1 MAWYAIYKKG
11 SGDLISIG
19 SIFPALLNQSLYG
32 VTVLETRPDMGKY
45 AWDPL
50 TLTFKDRPEDPKPQ
64 PKDRVIEIL
73 NDHRLKALNP
83 QAMASLALILVEK
96 FPPELRYYV

>member
-1 MAWYAIYKKG
+1 MPWFAIYKKDTGELVSLG
-11 SGDLISIG
+11 SGLPDRL
-19 SIFPALLNQSLYG
+19 PLHLG
-32 VTVLETRPDMGKY
+32 VKSFETRPDLGKLT
-45 AWDPL
+45 WDPL

-83 QAMASLALILVEK
+83 QAMASLALVLVEK